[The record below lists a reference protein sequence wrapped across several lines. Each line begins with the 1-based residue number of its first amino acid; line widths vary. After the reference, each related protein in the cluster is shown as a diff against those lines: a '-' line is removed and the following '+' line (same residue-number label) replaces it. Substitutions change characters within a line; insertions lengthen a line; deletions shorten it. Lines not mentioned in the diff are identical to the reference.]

1 MEFCNLNINLT
12 NKKELFELD
21 KKKTKCIVTLNAQ
34 IICLANTNKELYDFV
49 NSNYATIDG
58 QVPLKTARLKNRKF
72 KKVEKLSGSEIVY
85 DFFEYA
91 KKNNLKFF
99 FLGGKED
106 SNKRAVEN
114 VREKYGIQVDGFSP
128 EYENYTFSEKFVNSC
143 KKHIEKFKPDIIFVG
158 FGAPK
163 QEFFMRDNL
172 DFLTECGVKYAVGS
186 GGTVD
191 FVAGTIKRAPKW
203 VSKLGLEG
211 FYRLFKEFNKA
222 RWKRLINSFK
232 FFRYVNHKPKFLRKA
247 KKQNEK

>member
-1 MEFCNLNINLT
+1 MEFCNLNINIT

-34 IICLANTNKELYDFV
+34 IICLANTNKELFDFV

-58 QVPLKTARLKNRKF
+58 QVPLKRARMKSRKF

-85 DFFEYA
+85 DFIEYA
-91 KKNNLKFF
+91 KENNLKFF

-106 SNKRAVEN
+106 SNRKAVEN

-128 EYENYTFSEKFVNSC
+128 KYEDYPFSKEFVDSC
-143 KKHIEKFKPDIIFVG
+143 KEHIKKFKPDIIFVG

-172 DFLTECGVKYAVGS
+172 DFLTKCGVKYAVGS

-191 FVAGTIKRAPKW
+191 FVAGTIKRAPKT

-211 FYRLFKEFNKA
+211 FYRLFKEFNKFKF
-222 RWKRLINSFK
+222 KRLTNSFK
-232 FFRYVNHKPKFLRKA
+232 FFRYVNHKPKFEGKT
-247 KKQNEK
+247 K